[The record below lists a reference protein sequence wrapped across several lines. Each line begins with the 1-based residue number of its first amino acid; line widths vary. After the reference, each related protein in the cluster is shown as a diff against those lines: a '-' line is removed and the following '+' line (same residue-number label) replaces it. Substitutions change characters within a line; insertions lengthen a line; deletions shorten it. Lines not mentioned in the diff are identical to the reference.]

1 MTQVVHSCF
10 LGIARGAM
18 FWCHWTLLVPRVV
31 VCVPQPILLAR
42 GPSPSTSP
50 RLRPGLVRAAV
61 PFHWSPWMWIRPRAP
76 RPRAASAAAGSS
88 PSTAPGAGTGVA
100 LARIRPL
107 PGLGSREGG
116 FRVRPS
122 GRPSVFLGCRL
133 RGHQLPLGPDVP
145 GVRQGATRPRP
156 WLLAVATLLL
166 PLARKGAGGPALGAG
181 PPPPLRPGPPRRR
194 RLAPLARCWEA
205 PPLER
210 GLLRRSPRGSGNSV
224 LSLPPCA
231 RRASTP
237 LRCNVTW
244 IGCSPCVTATTPW

>member
-1 MTQVVHSCF
+1 
-10 LGIARGAM
+10 
-18 FWCHWTLLVPRVV
+18 
-31 VCVPQPILLAR
+31 
-42 GPSPSTSP
+42 
-50 RLRPGLVRAAV
+50 
-61 PFHWSPWMWIRPRAP
+61 MWIRPRAP

-100 LARIRPL
+100 FARIRAPL
-107 PGLGSREGG
+107 GRPAWRPVPGLRSREGG
-116 FRVRPS
+116 LRVPLLRALGARFGAAGWMRPS
-122 GRPSVFLGCRL
+122 GRPSVALGCRL
-133 RGHQLPLGPDVP
+133 CGHQLPLGPKLP
-145 GVRQGATRPRP
+145 GLLSRLRPPRQGATCPWP